1 MSPQSQTAGS
11 AALYPPLPDMG
22 SSGTGDAGA
31 GAPGGGFMAA
41 LMGSVGPVK
50 QSVDQI
56 NSACQQIVQS
66 GKVPGA
72 EQLCSQIISMANQLT
87 MMALQ
92 QAAQPGQGGPVGPPQ
107 GGPGAGA
114 GAGAPPIPPAV
125 GAPPVAMG
133 QGQ

>member
-1 MSPQSQTAGS
+1 MSPSAQTAGTS
-11 AALYPPLPDMG
+11 ALYPPLPDMG

-31 GAPGGGFMAA
+31 GAPGGGFLAS
-41 LMGSVGPVK
+41 LMGAVGPVK

-72 EQLCSQIISMANQLT
+72 EQICGQIISMANQLT

-92 QAAQPGQGGPVGPPQ
+92 QAAQSGQGGSASGMNDGPQ
-107 GGPGAGA
+107 GGPIPPA
-114 GAGAPPIPPAV
+114 AGAPPTPLP
-125 GAPPVAMG
+125 G